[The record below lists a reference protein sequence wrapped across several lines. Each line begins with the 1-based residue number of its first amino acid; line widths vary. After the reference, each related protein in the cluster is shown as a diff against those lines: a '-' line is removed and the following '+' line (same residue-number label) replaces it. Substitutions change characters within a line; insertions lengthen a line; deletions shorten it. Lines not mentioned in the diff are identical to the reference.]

1 MILYRRAFDYLGP
14 RDLIFLLM
22 FCLALSIDQLNIL
35 LKFGLRKDDV
45 ALGKRAEI
53 LAYFSLLS
61 RILICFNAL
70 NRCILVLS

>member
-14 RDLIFLLM
+14 GDLIFWLL

-53 LAYFSLLS
+53 LA
-61 RILICFNAL
+61 
-70 NRCILVLS
+70 